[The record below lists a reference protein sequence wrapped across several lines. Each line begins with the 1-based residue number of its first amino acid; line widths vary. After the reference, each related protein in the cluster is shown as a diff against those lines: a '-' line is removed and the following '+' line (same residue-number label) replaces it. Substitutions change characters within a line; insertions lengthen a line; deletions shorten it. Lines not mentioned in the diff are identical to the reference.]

1 MCARHSVGQQ
11 IYCHTEHLPE
21 CNHGRP
27 MTEQELTVP
36 QEDSEPVVPGGTV
49 HRARDNGQLSR
60 LARLARL
67 ARLVRHPDAPTL
79 ALGVAFGLGVCAPL
93 LGGGRVFLLD
103 WSLGPHAA
111 VATPAVLGL
120 NGGLTTGVLA
130 SVVLT
135 LLDHLLGG
143 AATWLP
149 MLVFFPI
156 ATVGAGRLVG
166 RSRWA
171 RVAAG
176 TFYAVIPFVFQRI
189 YVGDLALL
197 LGYALLPFAVK
208 NALRFIDSGNWWTP
222 TPTLWWALLTALS
235 PHFAW
240 IYGVVL
246 VAVWL
251 THGPTRA
258 ASVSRLVA
266 VAATF
271 VLLSTYIL
279 FPHTA
284 TQLSVSTGT
293 ASDLALYRTTGDPHL
308 GLFANVLGLFGFW
321 RLGPGPTLP
330 KDVVTG
336 WPFLLLALLFVAGVG
351 AVARLRAG
359 QGSCPTD
366 SEDPPSR
373 RTPAALLIIGIAGYF
388 LALGDQG
395 PTGPLFRWAYFHV
408 PFFAVME
415 EPQKFLMLTALAYAV
430 FFGWGVERLAGSVGQ
445 LRLNGRTIWVATLAL
460 LLPLAY
466 TPTIFDGLA
475 GQIAPSHMPSSW
487 QAADRFMGDGP
498 GQILFVPWHLYLAF
512 PFTDGRVIA
521 NPAPSSFRRSV
532 IAGDNVEAGGIESTS
547 TSPRS
552 AYLEHLFALGP
563 KIHDFG
569 SLVAPLGVQ
578 YVVLAKTVDWRSYS
592 WVGTQRDL
600 RLVLDSASLEVWRN
614 TSYAGVGQSAGKR
627 IIRQISPVAYAIGP
641 GPPGLVS
648 LDATYQKGWELDG
661 QAAQQSPAGTLL
673 FRVGRG
679 GGIARF
685 TPWGLTRLGYIISGT
700 TFVLLCA
707 LVAADRVRMHARGR
721 RGSPR

>member
-1 MCARHSVGQQ
+1 MIGWGGVLAIGVS
-11 IYCHTEHLPE
+11 LPLF
-21 CNHGRP
+21 
-27 MTEQELTVP
+27 T
-36 QEDSEPVVPGGTV
+36 GG
-49 HRARDNGQLSR
+49 
-60 LARLARL
+60 
-67 ARLVRHPDAPTL
+67 
-79 ALGVAFGLGVCAPL
+79 ALW
-93 LGGGRVFLLD
+93 LLD
-103 WSLGPHAA
+103 WVTGPR
-111 VATPAVLGL
+111 TPLVPIGAFGL
-120 NGGLTTGVLA
+120 NGGLTGGVPFA
-130 SVVLT
+130 VLVDWLVCT
-135 LLDHLLGG
+135 LGG
-143 AATWLP
+143 PGTWLP
-149 MLVFFPI
+149 LVAFFPI
-156 ATVGAGRLVG
+156 AAWGVSRLVG
-166 RSRWA
+166 GSLWCRLG
-171 RVAAG
+171 AA
-176 TFYAVIPFVFQRI
+176 TLYCVNPFVFQRI
-189 YVGDLALL
+189 YVGHFPLL
-197 LGYALLPFAVK
+197 LGYALLPFAVTS
-208 NALRFIDSGNWWTP
+208 ALRFVESGNWWMP
-222 TPTLWWALLTALS
+222 TPALWWAVLTALS

-240 IYGVVL
+240 IYGVAL
-246 VAVWL
+246 AAAWL
-251 THGPTRA
+251 THHPARVT
-258 ASVSRLVA
+258 SVSRLVA
-266 VAATF
+266 VGAAF
-271 VLLSTYIL
+271 ALLSMYIL
-279 FPHTA
+279 LPHTA
-284 TQLSVSTGT
+284 TQLSSSHGT
-293 ASDLALYRTTGDPHL
+293 SSLLALYSTMGDPHL
-308 GLFANVLGLFGFW
+308 GLFANVLGLYGFW
-321 RLGPGPTLP
+321 RLAPVPTLP

-351 AVARLRAG
+351 AAARLRAG
-359 QGSCPTD
+359 RGSGPTEG
-366 SEDPPSR
+366 EDPPSR

-475 GQIAPSHMPSSW
+475 GQIAPSHVPSSW

-512 PFTDGRVIA
+512 PFTDGRIIA

-592 WVGTQRDL
+592 WIATQRDL
-600 RLVLDSASLEVWRN
+600 RLVMDSASLEVWRN

-627 IIRQISPVAYAIGP
+627 VIRQISPVAYAIGP
-641 GPPGLVS
+641 GTSGTVS
-648 LDATYQKGWELDG
+648 LDAPYQKGWELDG
-661 QAAQQSPAGTLL
+661 QVARQSPAGTLL

-679 GGIARF
+679 GGIAWF
-685 TPWGLTRLGYIISGT
+685 TPWGLTRLGYIIAGT

-707 LVAADRVRMHARGR
+707 LVAADRARMRARGR